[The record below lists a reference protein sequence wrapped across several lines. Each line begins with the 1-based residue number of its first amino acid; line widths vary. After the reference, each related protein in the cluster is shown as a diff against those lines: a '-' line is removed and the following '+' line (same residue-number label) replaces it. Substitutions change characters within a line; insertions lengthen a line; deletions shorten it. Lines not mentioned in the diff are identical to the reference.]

1 MYIPTNLRFP
11 RPEGERAS
19 SSRVR
24 RGDFRPRG
32 PEIAPSLRGTTAI
45 MRTTSRDGRQIPDHA
60 STSEGVVRAV
70 ASWTRITL
78 GDQDRVKNGARI
90 LVDIRGFRW
99 GFMVRVFSW
108 RPYFVERCEHYA
120 GLLFPARP
128 AVNGDQ
134 PWRRA

>member
-1 MYIPTNLRFP
+1 
-11 RPEGERAS
+11 
-19 SSRVR
+19 
-24 RGDFRPRG
+24 
-32 PEIAPSLRGTTAI
+32 
-45 MRTTSRDGRQIPDHA
+45 MRTTSRDGHEIWDHA
-60 STSEGVVRAV
+60 STLEDVTRAV
-70 ASWTRITL
+70 ASWTRLTL

-99 GFMVRVFSW
+99 GFKLRVFSW

-128 AVNGDQ
+128 ALNSDQ